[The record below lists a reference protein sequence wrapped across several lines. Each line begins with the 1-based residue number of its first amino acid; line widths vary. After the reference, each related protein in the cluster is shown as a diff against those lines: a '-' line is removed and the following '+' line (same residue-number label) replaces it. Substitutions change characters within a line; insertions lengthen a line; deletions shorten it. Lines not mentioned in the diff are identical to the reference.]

1 HNDVIAVSNRHVLF
15 HHQQAFVD
23 QAAVLTTLRA
33 KSDSLD
39 IPFTS
44 VEVPDE
50 RVSLDDAVASYL
62 FNSQLLSKPDG
73 KMLIVVP
80 EECRQRENVWR
91 YLSDLAADSASPI
104 DEVAVFD
111 LRESMRN
118 GGGPACLRLRVV
130 LNEAERQA
138 VNAHSL
144 MNDERYQQLTA
155 WVEKHYRDRLHAR
168 DLADPQLLREVY
180 QALDEL
186 TQILRLGAVYDFQR

>member
-1 HNDVIAVSNRHVLF
+1 
-15 HHQQAFVD
+15 
-23 QAAVLTTLRA
+23 
-33 KSDSLD
+33 
-39 IPFTS
+39 
-44 VEVPDE
+44 
-50 RVSLDDAVASYL
+50 
-62 FNSQLLSKPDG
+62 G

-130 LNEAERQA
+130 LNVAERQA

-155 WVEKHYRDRLHAR
+155 WV
-168 DLADPQLLREVY
+168 
-180 QALDEL
+180 
-186 TQILRLGAVYDFQR
+186 

>member
-1 HNDVIAVSNRHVLF
+1 M
-15 HHQQAFVD
+15 
-23 QAAVLTTLRA
+23 
-33 KSDSLD
+33 
-39 IPFTS
+39 
-44 VEVPDE
+44 
-50 RVSLDDAVASYL
+50 ASYL

-73 KMLIVVP
+73 KKMLIMVP
-80 EECRQRENVWR
+80 EECRQRSNVWR

-118 GGGPACLRLRVV
+118 GGGPAFCGCGWCSTSREL
-130 LNEAERQA
+130 AA
-138 VNAHSL
+138 VNAQSL

-186 TQILRLGAVYDFQR
+186 TQILGLGAVHDFQR

>member
-1 HNDVIAVSNRHVLF
+1 
-15 HHQQAFVD
+15 
-23 QAAVLTTLRA
+23 
-33 KSDSLD
+33 
-39 IPFTS
+39 
-44 VEVPDE
+44 VPPAGKRLALSE
-50 RVSLDDAVASYL
+50 R
-62 FNSQLLSKPDG
+62 PRRRG
-73 KMLIVVP
+73 
-80 EECRQRENVWR
+80 
-91 YLSDLAADSASPI
+91 ASPI

-130 LNEAERQA
+130 LNEA
-138 VNAHSL
+138 NAGGQSHSL